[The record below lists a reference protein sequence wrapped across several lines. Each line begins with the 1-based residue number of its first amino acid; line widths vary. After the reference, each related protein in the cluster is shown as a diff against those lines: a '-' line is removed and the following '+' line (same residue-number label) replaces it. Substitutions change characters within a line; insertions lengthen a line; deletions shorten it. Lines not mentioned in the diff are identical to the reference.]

1 MKIQITNNQLQQ
13 VIKETI
19 ENEDSKSMAVFL
31 PDITPFKFSSWEN
44 QGLKAYM
51 LDKSSVELK
60 PIEKFQNLPKF
71 NPDKK
76 SWSSNHLLL
85 LTDKDFE
92 AFNKLTTNVKELI
105 RLEEQ
110 KISLFKD
117 QVQALIYEKLKK

>member
-51 LDKSSVELK
+51 LDKSLVELK

-92 AFNKLTTNVKELI
+92 VFNKLTTNVKELI

>member
-1 MKIQITNNQLQQ
+1 MNVTITENQLQK
-13 VIKETI
+13 VIKESI
-19 ENEDSKSMAVFL
+19 ENDSSKSQAIYL
-31 PDITPFKFSSWEN
+31 PEITPFKFSSWEK

-51 LDKSSVELK
+51 LDKSLVELK

-92 AFNKLTTNVKELI
+92 VFNKLTTNVKELI
-105 RLEEQ
+105 RLEEY
-110 KISLFKD
+110 KITLFKD

>member
-19 ENEDSKSMAVFL
+19 ENEESKSMAVFL

-92 AFNKLTTNVKELI
+92 VFNKLITNVKELI